1 MAISIEWEGQLVGET
16 SNGELTK
23 GTENRCADG
32 IQRRIQIWPH
42 SRPSPG
48 WRTG

>member
-1 MAISIEWEGQLVGET
+1 MAISIEWEGQLVGEI

-32 IQRRIQIWPH
+32 I
-42 SRPSPG
+42 
-48 WRTG
+48 